1 MSARPWAFGYDVS
14 HSGVQ
19 MGAAGHSNSTA
30 TRSQGPAAQG
40 EIARFM
46 ALEQKLRLKLAQRL
60 VMTPSLQQAIK
71 LLQLSRLELEET
83 LAQEILENPVLDV
96 EEQEASA
103 LSEVEGADSEGAA
116 AAPEIES
123 TDENTPS
130 EAAEVGVSEDPL
142 PTEEEAYGDI
152 DVEAFF
158 SDYLA
163 DHRPEGPS
171 MAAADPGNG
180 IPLENVMS
188 ASGGLGDHLIWQLHM
203 MECGDRIVMIAEY
216 IIGNLDE
223 DGFLHV
229 SDDEIATATGAT
241 PDEVVEALA
250 TVLILDPPGVGA
262 RTLQECLGMQID
274 LLVAAA
280 GDAEETELLER
291 ARMVIADHWD
301 SLLHQRWEKLASA
314 CGCEVGS
321 LKDLVEVIHRLEPK
335 PGRMFQQE
343 RNQYIEP
350 DVHIRKVDEEYTI
363 HLNDDGLPRLRIN
376 TKYARMLDGA
386 AVDPQ
391 VAGYLREKMRSAV
404 WLMKSI
410 DQRQRTIYKVAKS
423 IVTFQRNFLDY
434 GIEHLKPMVLRQVA
448 EDIGMHESTISRVVS
463 NKYMYTPRGLF
474 PMKYFF
480 HSGVDSARGEN
491 VSSLVVKE
499 RIKKVVEAEDPS
511 RPLSD
516 SKIMKMLQREGIRL
530 ARRTVAKYR
539 EEMAIPS
546 SDKRKKVF

>member
-1 MSARPWAFGYDVS
+1 
-14 HSGVQ
+14 
-19 MGAAGHSNSTA
+19 
-30 TRSQGPAAQG
+30 
-40 EIARFM
+40 M

-83 LAQEILENPVLDV
+83 LAQEILENPLLDV
-96 EEQEASA
+96 EEAEEVVAQEGEGPETDPAAATSDA
-103 LSEVEGADSEGAA
+103 DAGEKNLVEGAA
-116 AAPEIES
+116 EIS
-123 TDENTPS
+123 D
-130 EAAEVGVSEDPL
+130 GEDVL
-142 PTEEEAYGDI
+142 PTEEEAYADI

-158 SDYLA
+158 ADYLA
-163 DHRPEGPS
+163 DHRSEGPS
-171 MAAADPGNG
+171 MAAADPGDG
-180 IPLENVMS
+180 VPLENVMS
-188 ASGGLGDHLIWQLHM
+188 VAGGLADHLLWQLHM
-203 MECGDRIVMIAEY
+203 MDCDERTLAIAEY
-216 IIGNLDE
+216 IVGNLDE

-229 SDDEIATATGAT
+229 SDEEIVAATTAA
-241 PDEVVEALA
+241 PEEIEVALA
-250 TVLILDPPGVGA
+250 TVRALDPPGVAA
-262 RTLQECLGMQID
+262 RTLQECLGTQLD
-274 LLVAAA
+274 LLLAVAE
-280 GDAEETELLER
+280 DNEEGEDLLR
-291 ARMVIADHWD
+291 ARLVVAEHWD
-301 SLLHQRWEKLASA
+301 DLLHQRWDKLATA
-314 CGCEVGS
+314 CGCEVGE
-321 LKDLVEVIHRLEPK
+321 LKNLVEVIHRLEPK
-335 PGRMFQQE
+335 PGRVFHQG

-350 DVHIRKVDEEYTI
+350 DVHIRKVDDEYTI
-363 HLNDDGLPRLRIN
+363 HLNDDGLPKLRIN
-376 TKYARMLDGA
+376 SKYARMLEGA
-386 AVDPQ
+386 PVDPQ

-423 IVTFQRNFLDY
+423 IVAFQQNFLDY

-499 RIKKVVEAEDPS
+499 RIKKLVEAEDPA

-516 SKIMKMLQREGIRL
+516 SKIMRMLQREGIRL

>member
-1 MSARPWAFGYDVS
+1 
-14 HSGVQ
+14 
-19 MGAAGHSNSTA
+19 
-30 TRSQGPAAQG
+30 
-40 EIARFM
+40 M

-83 LAQEILENPVLDV
+83 LAEEILENPVLDV
-96 EEQEASA
+96 EENEDIPEAERGNADTEPVTASP
-103 LSEVEGADSEGAA
+103 STEGDSVG
-116 AAPEIES
+116 S
-123 TDENTPS
+123 TAENTDGVDGLPS
-130 EAAEVGVSEDPL
+130 EEAA
-142 PTEEEAYGDI
+142 YQDI

-171 MAAADPGNG
+171 MAAADPSGG
-180 IPLENVMS
+180 VPLENVIS
-188 ASGGLGDHLIWQLHM
+188 VSGNLSDHLLWQMHM
-203 MECGDRIVMIAEY
+203 MDCPSRTVMIAEY

-223 DGFLHV
+223 DGLLHGLTE
-229 SDDEIATATGAT
+229 EIAAATGAT
-241 PDEVVEALA
+241 LEEVEETLRVVRA
-250 TVLILDPPGVGA
+250 LDPPGVGS
-262 RTLQECLGMQID
+262 RTLQECLGTQIEN
-274 LLVAAA
+274 LV
-280 GDAEETELLER
+280 GVSDEPEETEVLER
-291 ARMVIADHWD
+291 ARTVVAEHWD
-301 SLLHQRWEKLASA
+301 MLLHQRWEKLASA
-314 CGCEVGS
+314 CGCEVS
-321 LKDLVEVIHRLEPK
+321 ALKDVVEVIQRLEPK
-335 PGRMFQQE
+335 PGRMYHQE

-350 DVHIRKVDEEYTI
+350 DVHIRKVDGEYTI

-376 TKYARMLDGA
+376 SRYSRMLEGA
-386 AVDPQ
+386 SVDPQ

-410 DQRQRTIYKVAKS
+410 DQRQRTIYKVANS
-423 IVTFQRNFLDY
+423 IVTFQRNFLDH

-491 VSSLVVKE
+491 ISSLVVKE
-499 RIKKVVEAEDPS
+499 RIKKLVEAEDPA

-516 SKIMKMLQREGIRL
+516 SKIMRMLQREGIRL

>member
-1 MSARPWAFGYDVS
+1 
-14 HSGVQ
+14 
-19 MGAAGHSNSTA
+19 
-30 TRSQGPAAQG
+30 
-40 EIARFM
+40 M

-96 EEQEASA
+96 EENEEIRETETPDSEGEQATAQEGEEETTEEASA
-103 LSEVEGADSEGAA
+103 AP
-116 AAPEIES
+116 APEAADG
-123 TDENTPS
+123 TD
-130 EAAEVGVSEDPL
+130 GL
-142 PTEEEAYGDI
+142 PTEEEAYQDI

-158 SDYLA
+158 ADYLA

-171 MAAADPGNG
+171 MAAADPGSG
-180 IPLENVMS
+180 VPLENMLSV
-188 ASGGLGDHLIWQLHM
+188 SGGLSDHLLWQLHLM
-203 MECGDRIVMIAEY
+203 DIGERSKHIAEY
-216 IIGNLDE
+216 LIGNLDE
-223 DGFLHV
+223 DGFLHG
-229 SDDEIATATGAT
+229 SDEEIAAALKVSEE
-241 PDEVVEALA
+241 EVRQALA
-250 TVLILDPPGVGA
+250 TVRSLDPPGVA
-262 RTLQECLGMQID
+262 SRTLQECLETQIG
-274 LLVAAA
+274 LLIEVA
-280 GDAEETELLER
+280 TENDERADLER
-291 ARMVIADHWD
+291 ARMVVAEHWD
-301 SLLHQRWEKLASA
+301 MLLHQRWEKLAAA
-314 CGCEVGS
+314 CGCEVGE
-321 LKDLVEVIHRLEPK
+321 LKHVVDVIQRLEPK
-335 PGRMFQQE
+335 PGRVFHQE

-350 DVHIRKVDEEYTI
+350 DVHIRKVDGEYTI

-376 TKYARMLDGA
+376 SRYTRMLEGA
-386 AVDPQ
+386 SVDPQ
-391 VAGYLREKMRSAV
+391 VAGYLRDKMRSAV

-423 IVTFQRNFLDY
+423 IVTFQKNFLDH

-499 RIKKVVEAEDPS
+499 RIKKLVEAEDPA

-516 SKIMKMLQREGIRL
+516 SKIMRMLQREGIRL

>member
-1 MSARPWAFGYDVS
+1 
-14 HSGVQ
+14 
-19 MGAAGHSNSTA
+19 
-30 TRSQGPAAQG
+30 
-40 EIARFM
+40 M

-96 EEQEASA
+96 EDGDDPAAAETETSDPGPETETPDTA
-103 LSEVEGADSEGAA
+103 EPA
-116 AAPEIES
+116 AAPE
-123 TDENTPS
+123 T
-130 EAAEVGVSEDPL
+130 EDSL

-158 SDYLA
+158 ADYLS

-171 MAAADPGNG
+171 MAASDPGNG
-180 IPLENVMS
+180 VPLENVLS
-188 ASGGLGDHLIWQLHM
+188 VSGGLADHLIWQLHLLDCSGRM
-203 MECGDRIVMIAEY
+203 LGIAEY
-216 IIGNLDE
+216 IIGNIDE
-223 DGFLHV
+223 DGFLQA
-229 SDDEIATATGAT
+229 SDDEIVAETGADAT
-241 PDEVVEALA
+241 ELDAALEI
-250 TVLILDPPGVGA
+250 VRSLDPPGVAA

-274 LLVAAA
+274 QLLTRV
-280 GDAEETELLER
+280 DDDHDREVLER
-291 ARMVIADHWD
+291 TRMVVAEHWTQ
-301 SLLHQRWEKLASA
+301 LLHQRWEPLAEA
-314 CGCEVGS
+314 CGCRVQ
-321 LKDLVEVIHRLEPK
+321 DLRDIVEVIQRLEPK
-335 PGRMFQQE
+335 PGRVFHQE

-350 DVHIRKVDEEYTI
+350 DVHIRKVDGEYTI
-363 HLNDDGLPRLRIN
+363 HLNDDGLPKLRIN
-376 TKYARMLDGA
+376 SKYARMLEGA
-386 AVDPQ
+386 SVDPQ

-423 IVTFQRNFLDY
+423 IVTFQRDFLDN
-434 GIEHLKPMVLRQVA
+434 GIEHLRPMVLRQVA

-499 RIKKVVEAEDPS
+499 RIRKLVEAEDPE

-516 SKIMKMLQREGIRL
+516 SKIMRMLQREGIRL

-546 SDKRKKVF
+546 SDKRKKLF

>member
-1 MSARPWAFGYDVS
+1 
-14 HSGVQ
+14 
-19 MGAAGHSNSTA
+19 
-30 TRSQGPAAQG
+30 
-40 EIARFM
+40 M

-96 EEQEASA
+96 DQHDDG
-103 LSEVEGADSEGAA
+103 GAGETGDAGNEEGAA
-116 AAPEIES
+116 AADTES
-123 TDENTPS
+123 ADEQAPGDAVDQTEDGDALPS
-130 EAAEVGVSEDPL
+130 EED
-142 PTEEEAYGDI
+142 AYDDI

-158 SDYLA
+158 ADYLG
-163 DHRPEGPS
+163 DHRSEGPS
-171 MAAADPGNG
+171 MSAPDVGNAV
-180 IPLENVMS
+180 PLENVIS
-188 ASGGLGDHLIWQLHM
+188 SSGGLADHLLWQLHM
-203 MECGDRIVMIAEY
+203 MECDERLVTIAEY
-216 IIGNLDE
+216 IVGNLDE

-229 SDDEIATATGAT
+229 SNEEIADALSADPDEI
-241 PDEVVEALA
+241 EEALA
-250 TVLILDPPGVGA
+250 IVRAFDPPGVAA
-262 RTLQECLGMQID
+262 RTLQECLTMQLD
-274 LLVAAA
+274 PLV
-280 GDAEETELLER
+280 D
-291 ARMVIADHWD
+291 IADDTDEAEVLKLTRTVITEHWD
-301 SLLHQRWEKLASA
+301 LLLHQRWEKLAAA
-314 CGCEVGS
+314 CGCEMSEFKRV
-321 LKDLVEVIHRLEPK
+321 VEVIHRLEPK
-335 PGRMFQQE
+335 PGRIFHQG

-350 DVHIRKVDEEYTI
+350 DVHIRKVDGEYTI

-376 TKYARMLDGA
+376 SKYARMLEGA

-391 VAGYLREKMRSAV
+391 VAGYLREKMRSAI

-410 DQRQRTIYKVAKS
+410 DQRQRTIYKVAES
-423 IVTFQRNFLDY
+423 IVTFQRNFLDF
-434 GIEHLKPMVLRQVA
+434 GIEHLRPMVLRQVA

-499 RIKKVVEAEDPS
+499 RIKKLVEAEDPS
-511 RPLSD
+511 RALSD

-546 SDKRKKVF
+546 SDKRKKMF